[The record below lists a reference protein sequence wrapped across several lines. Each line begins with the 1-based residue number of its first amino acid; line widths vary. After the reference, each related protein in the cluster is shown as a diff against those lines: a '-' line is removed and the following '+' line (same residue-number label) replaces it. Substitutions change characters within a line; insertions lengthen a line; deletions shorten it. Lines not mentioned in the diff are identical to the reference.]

1 MEIKSNFI
9 EKSIVVRIA
18 VLLGIEGDFELRNII
33 IDC

>member
-18 VLLGIEGDFELRNII
+18 GLLRLEGDFELRNII

>member
-9 EKSIVVRIA
+9 EKSIVVRISG
-18 VLLGIEGDFELRNII
+18 LLVIEGDFELRNII